1 MDKSVKDTLKSP
13 AIMGG
18 IIVIGLSLIVC
29 AIFTWVKQNS
39 TMTILGGI
47 YLFVLGWIFMVG
59 FFSIDADNV
68 YKNGPLSSLTSSS
81 SL

>member
-47 YLFVLGWIFMVG
+47 YLFVLGWIFIVG
-59 FFSIDADNV
+59 LMSIDADNFF
-68 YKNGPLSSLTSSS
+68 KDSTLITPLSSS

>member
-59 FFSIDADNV
+59 FFSIGAENDFKDST
-68 YKNGPLSSLTSSS
+68 LTSLSSS